1 MAQRAEVLVS
11 LARRMQSFAHR
22 EIELLDQLESKVE
35 DPELLKGLF
44 AVDHLATRMRR
55 QAESLAVLGGS
66 ASRRQWTRSVPMQ
79 EVLRAAAAEVE
90 QYSRVRV
97 VPPNDGVVRGAAV
110 ADVIHLAAEL
120 MENATKFAP
129 PETSALVRAQYV
141 PNGVAIEIEDRGLG
155 ILPADQ
161 ARLNQLLADPGQVD
175 LDDVL
180 RGGHIGLYVVALLA
194 RRHGIRVRL
203 QNNIYSGTQAVVVVP
218 KSLLDENYGAHA
230 APSGFA
236 APPAQP
242 DAWAAT
248 GGASGPHRS
257 MLPGWAPPGSAP
269 EPTARPPLPTR
280 DVMASAPQH
289 EREPGER
296 ERGAG
301 HNAGNSTELDLPD
314 DHAGR

>member
-1 MAQRAEVLVS
+1 MLVS
-11 LARRMQSFAHR
+11 LARRMQLLAHR

-66 ASRRQWTRSVPMQ
+66 ASRRQWTRPVPMQ
-79 EVLRAAAAEVE
+79 EALRAAAAEVE

-97 VPPNDGVVRGAAV
+97 VPPNDGVVRGAGV
-110 ADVIHLAAEL
+110 ADVIHLVAEL

-155 ILPADQ
+155 IPPADQ
-161 ARLNQLLADPGQVD
+161 ARLNQLLTDPGQVD
-175 LDDVL
+175 PDEVL
-180 RGGHIGLYVVALLA
+180 HGGHIGLYVVALLA

-203 QNNIYSGTQAVVVVP
+203 QNNIYGGTQAAVVLP
-218 KSLLDENYGAHA
+218 KSLLDESYGAHA

-257 MLPGWAPPGSAP
+257 VVPGWAPPGSAP
-269 EPTARPPLPTR
+269 VPTTRPPLPTR
-280 DVMASAPQH
+280 DVTASMPQR

-296 ERGAG
+296 GSGAG
-301 HNAGNSTELDLPD
+301 NNAVNGTELDLPD